1 MKKMIL
7 VAAVLFSS
15 ILILNAGEHDYTIGE
30 KVSFKSNILDE
41 ERTILVYVP
50 QSYYLTDAQYPVLY
64 LLDGGFHF
72 HHASGIAQFLASN
85 GLIPEMI
92 VVAIVNVDRN
102 RDFSPTALSQRP
114 TSGGAE
120 KFMNFMS
127 DELFPFVERNYRT
140 KNFNVLI
147 GHSLGGTFATYVLLN
162 KPELFKGYISIS
174 PYLMYDS
181 NFLVRETESKLKSK
195 YDDGTVYY
203 MTVGNEP
210 NYFEALDQFTKTVE
224 TKSPK
229 GLEFEYL
236 QMLADD
242 HGSVPHLSIYNG
254 LLFIYSDWKL
264 DPEAFK
270 EGLASIDKH
279 YKNIS
284 KKYDY
289 EITTPEYTIN
299 RLGYT
304 YLANNDFDDAIT
316 VFKENVERFSKSA
329 NVYDSLGEAFE
340 KAGQNDLAASNYK
353 KAVEIA
359 IKKEHPNLKIYEK
372 NLERMQEKLTQE

>member
-15 ILILNAGEHDYTIGE
+15 ILILNAGEHGYTIGE

-72 HHASGIAQFLASN
+72 HHVSGVAQFLSAN

-102 RDFSPTALSQRP
+102 RDFSPTELSQRP
-114 TSGGAE
+114 ASGGAE
-120 KFMNFMS
+120 KFMNFIS

-140 KNFNVLI
+140 KSFNVLM

-174 PYLMYDS
+174 PYLMYD
-181 NFLVRETESKLKSK
+181 NNYLVRETESKLKSK
-195 YDDGTVYY
+195 YADGTVYY

-210 NYFEALDQFTKTVE
+210 NYFEALDHFAKTIE
-224 TKSPK
+224 AKSPK
-229 GLEFEYL
+229 GLGFEYT
-236 QMLADD
+236 QMLEDD

-264 DPEAFK
+264 DPEVFK
-270 EGLASIDKH
+270 EGLVAIDKH
-279 YKNIS
+279 YKKVS

-289 EITTPEYTIN
+289 EIAAPENTIN
-299 RLGYT
+299 QLGYT
-304 YLANNDFDDAIT
+304 YLANNDFNDAII
-316 VFKENVERFSKSA
+316 VFKENVDRFPKSA
-329 NVYDSLGEAFE
+329 NVYDSLGEAYE
-340 KAGQNDLAASNYK
+340 KNGQLDLANENYS

-359 IKKEHPNLKIYEK
+359 TKKEHPNLNIYKK
-372 NLERMQEKLTQE
+372 NLERVQEN

>member
-7 VAAVLFSS
+7 IAAVLFSS
-15 ILILNAGEHDYTIGE
+15 ILILNAGEDGYTIGE

-50 QSYYLTDAQYPVLY
+50 QSYYLTNAQYPVLY

-72 HHASGIAQFLASN
+72 HHASGIAQFLSSN

-114 TSGGAE
+114 TSGGAD

-140 KNFNVLI
+140 KSFNVLM

-174 PYLMYDS
+174 PYLMYD
-181 NFLVRETESKLKSK
+181 NNLLVRETESKLKSK

-203 MTVGNEP
+203 MTVGDEP

-229 GLEFEYL
+229 GLEFEYT
-236 QMLADD
+236 QMLEDD

-264 DPEAFK
+264 DPEIFK
-270 EGLASIDKH
+270 EGLVAIDKH
-279 YKNIS
+279 YKKVS

-289 EITTPEYTIN
+289 EIAASENTIN
-299 RLGYT
+299 QLGYI
-304 YLANNDFDDAIT
+304 YLANNDFDDAIII
-316 VFKENVERFSKSA
+316 FKENVERFPKSA
-329 NVYDSLGEAFE
+329 NVYDSLAEAYE
-340 KAGQNDLAASNYK
+340 KAGQNDLAESNYK

-359 IKKEHPNLKIYEK
+359 TKKEHPNLKIYKK
-372 NLERMQEKLTQE
+372 NLERVQEK